1 MNTCTRGQ
9 VINAQKDLL
18 EMNQLEAIYKT
29 GEGVEWNISVKTEKE
44 ADTLWTGNRQDVG
57 EEGGSMVL
65 DRIDSRIIRLRVH
78 WFPHHM
84 RKALDFEWLQTFGQN
99 VRIEEGSTLYEGI
112 L

>member
-1 MNTCTRGQ
+1 
-9 VINAQKDLL
+9 
-18 EMNQLEAIYKT
+18 MNQLGAIYKT
-29 GEGVEWNISVKTEKE
+29 GEGVEWYISVKTEKE
-44 ADTLWTGNRQDVG
+44 ADTLGTGNRLDVG

-84 RKALDFEWLQTFGQN
+84 RKALVFEWLQTFGQN